1 MTYSILTLL
10 DQVDTGMSA
19 FQIENFVINEQ
30 LTPYRQVRQALIE
43 LRARVETKAMLNL
56 EIEELEAKVER
67 NISIKKTTTSGIDC
81 RLLAI
86 ENKKYDF
93 ERERKLR
100 MVSQLEK
107 EATLFD
113 SIAQQL
119 ITQHFIDQESFA
131 KLLANKAQVN
141 AQEAMY
147 WEERLAKSALS
158 DLINYN
164 TLSKGTVDAILSL
177 PKDMQTSILDKGL
190 NASIRLT
197 ASLTTLKD
205 CNLAKLDK

>member
-67 NISIKKTTTSGIDC
+67 NISIKKITTSGIDC

-86 ENKKYDF
+86 ENKRYDF

-119 ITQHFIDQESFA
+119 IAKHFIDQASFA
-131 KLLANKAQVN
+131 QLLANGEQVN
-141 AQEAMY
+141 EQERMY
-147 WEERLAKSALS
+147 WEERLAKSAIS
-158 DLINYN
+158 DLINYS

-177 PKDMQTSILDKGL
+177 PKEMQASILDKGL
-190 NASIRLT
+190 STSLRLT
-197 ASLTTLKD
+197 ASLTALKD
-205 CNLAKLDK
+205 LNLAKIDK